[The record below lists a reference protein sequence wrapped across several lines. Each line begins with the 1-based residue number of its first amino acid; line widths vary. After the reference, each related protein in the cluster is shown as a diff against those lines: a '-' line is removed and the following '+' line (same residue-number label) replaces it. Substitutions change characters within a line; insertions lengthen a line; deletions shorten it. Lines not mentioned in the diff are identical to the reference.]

1 MTMTRKTYGVSGLME
16 WQAVIRCGRATVNVL
31 FTGGSVTGYGVS
43 PAEYTT
49 ENPVV
54 QAIIEG
60 SEYYKS
66 GRIRLLRQSGVAATA
81 DASATVAR
89 EVSSA
94 DASAAVADVS
104 DDIALQR
111 VSVASLEE
119 ARDYLADSFDDVRR
133 KDLMSKRAIK
143 EVAAAHSVV
152 FDGID
157 L

>member
-1 MTMTRKTYGVSGLME
+1 MTRKTYGVSGLME

-89 EVSSA
+89 E
-94 DASAAVADVS
+94 AAVMMIFDV
-104 DDIALQR
+104 LFM
-111 VSVASLEE
+111 LESST
-119 ARDYLADSFDDVRR
+119 SFFNIHHLPGRR
-133 KDLMSKRAIK
+133 S
-143 EVAAAHSVV
+143 
-152 FDGID
+152 
-157 L
+157 